1 MGSVTAI
8 LEENNEFTLKNGS
21 ELDLDFSFDQFSP
34 NPSFVS
40 SFVMQFVCTP
50 SENPIEWFNDWISNN
65 SIINSPNVTLRTD
78 TVNINGQAKLSS
90 PQSYFIREQG
100 VNSEYG
106 VLFEPYNNNFFDKSK
121 ELLLSAFVNK
131 DNGTSSIVRYVTERN
146 NPTEDFI
153 FLVVVTQFT
162 IEAAQIIY
170 NTADA
175 IKEAISTGFDTASSI
190 IKTVLKIAMNIIYA
204 AAVLV
209 ALNELLKQASEII
222 FDKPKKLNALNV
234 WSVIETG
241 CQYLGYKFES
251 SLKDDLAGL
260 TLLLSTT
267 TAGKVTGDPD
277 NNFIPNYSLFD
288 FIERI
293 SLLFRGKLK
302 VTEDTIILEN
312 EDYYEQNPSGVI
324 LNSLYQEG
332 QESYN
337 FSELPE
343 FISIGYQKNDA
354 DNNYKDNN
362 YAVQFT
368 PTTAD
373 PKNYSIENKIQIDLP
388 YALGQRKTEQSSV
401 EKIFNS
407 IFDILKGLSSSY
419 KVSTG
424 DRVGFLKLQQD
435 IVTADTLF
443 IRDGEKIADFSN
455 ELLQSQ
461 NLYNKYY
468 DGASPLNFQF
478 ATVTGRGKD
487 KICGEDTNKLIF
499 NNVANDQNGRTIV
512 VTKNIRNNADGS
524 VDIEYKRRL
533 QEGDFGYIS
542 SAFINKKVVVN
553 VGNI

>member
-354 DNNYKDNN
+354 DNNYKDNS